1 MGNYDYTTVTH
12 RRSVRT
18 STTVT
23 TVTNVTTV
31 TGVSLLEVS
40 AKKFSARPASTSC
53 DFYWGDG
60 HAVAR
65 DR

>member
-23 TVTNVTTV
+23 TVTNVT
-31 TGVSLLEVS
+31 GVSLLEVS
-40 AKKFSARPASTSC
+40 AKKLSARPASTSC

>member
-1 MGNYDYTTVTH
+1 MGSYDYTTVTH

-18 STTVT
+18 TTTVT
-23 TVTNVTTV
+23 TVTIV

-40 AKKFSARPASTSC
+40 AKKFSARPASTLC
-53 DFYWGDG
+53 DFYGGDG

>member
-1 MGNYDYTTVTH
+1 MGSYDYTTVTH

-18 STTVT
+18 TTT
-23 TVTNVTTV
+23 VTTV
-31 TGVSLLEVS
+31 TGVSLLEVN
-40 AKKFSARPASTSC
+40 AKKFSARPASTSS

>member
-1 MGNYDYTTVTH
+1 MGSYDYTTVTH

-18 STTVT
+18 TTT
-23 TVTNVTTV
+23 VTTV

-60 HAVAR
+60 HAAAR